1 MPNITIYV
9 NHDLYEAL
17 SREAELK
24 KYTRPATMAKKI
36 VENWFTEQQN
46 DK

>member
-17 SREAELK
+17 SRER
-24 KYTRPATMAKKI
+24 TRPATMAKEI
-36 VENWFTEQQN
+36 VEKWFEEQQHTQPGTS
-46 DK
+46 K